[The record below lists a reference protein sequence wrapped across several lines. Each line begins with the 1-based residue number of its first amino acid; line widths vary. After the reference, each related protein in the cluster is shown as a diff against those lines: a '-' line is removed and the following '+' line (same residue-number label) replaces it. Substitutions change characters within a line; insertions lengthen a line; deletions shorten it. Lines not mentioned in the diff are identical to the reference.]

1 MYVRRLAYLLSAAL
15 IGSCLILPAFGKT
28 PTTKAVAG
36 PTLIWRGDVTTAHGV
51 VTDMAKAWESAG
63 HGKIELQ
70 PFNTAS
76 GIDAVATGTAD
87 LAGSARGSDGSAQN
101 TRLTFTPVAW
111 DGLVMVTQASNPIS
125 NLTLKQLHD
134 IYYGKI
140 TNWKDV
146 GGRDAPIDLYAVA
159 SPGDGVEYSLRS
171 LLFGRGNQPVAA
183 PRLYLNT
190 NQLGAGVALNP
201 NGLGVTT
208 LAEIAGNRTSL
219 KTIPINGVAPTAAN
233 LANGSYV
240 LYTPIYLITN
250 PTSPKVAE
258 AQAFIDF
265 VDSDA
270 GKAALRRHGILP
282 YQDGLVLASMDGSR
296 RTKILAETGAH
307 ASGPLPTITTPSATR
322 VAEAAAPA
330 AALASRSTAVAAAT
344 KTDLSG
350 VTSGVV
356 AAPEPSSLKGVT
368 GDAITVAGV
377 SSRGAD
383 FAKVTSDVVVTH
395 NRVIASK
402 KAERVVQA
410 TPVATAAPV
419 ANKVVAK
426 KAVAVKEAKASKSA
440 ITYRVAAGET
450 LYSIARKHSVDV
462 AQVRAWNH
470 LKDDTVRPGQVLR
483 VSAR

>member
-28 PTTKAVAG
+28 PSTKAAVAHG

-51 VTDMAKAWESAG
+51 VTDMAKAWESTG
-63 HGKIELQ
+63 HGQIELQ

-87 LAGSARGSDGSAQN
+87 LAGSARGSDGSAEN

-111 DGLVMVTQASNPIS
+111 DGLVMITQASNPIS

-171 LLFGRGNQPVAA
+171 LLFGRGTQPVAA

-208 LAEIAGNRTSL
+208 LAEIAGNRSNL

-240 LYTPIYLITN
+240 LFTPIYLITN
-250 PTSPKVAE
+250 PTSPKVAD
-258 AQAFIDF
+258 AQAFVDF
-265 VDSDA
+265 VESDA

-282 YQDGLVLASMDGSR
+282 YQDGLALASMDGSR
-296 RTKILAETGAH
+296 RAQILAETGAH

-322 VAEAAAPA
+322 VAAAAPA
-330 AALASRSTAVAAAT
+330 AALASRNTAVAAAA

-377 SSRGAD
+377 SSRGSD
-383 FAKVTSDVVVTH
+383 FAKVTSDAVVTH

-410 TPVATAAPV
+410 TPIAKQEPAV
-419 ANKVVAK
+419 NKVVAK
-426 KAVAVKEAKASKSA
+426 KAVAQKEAKTTL
-440 ITYRVAAGET
+440 TYRVAAGET

-470 LKDDTVRPGQVLR
+470 LKDDTVHPGQVLR